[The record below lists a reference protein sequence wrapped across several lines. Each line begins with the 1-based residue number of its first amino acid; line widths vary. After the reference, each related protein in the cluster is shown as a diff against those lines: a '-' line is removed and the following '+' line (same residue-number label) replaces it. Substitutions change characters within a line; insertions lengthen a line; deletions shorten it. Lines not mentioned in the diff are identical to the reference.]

1 MLKEKCESVKKFV
14 NDHKVEL
21 ALGGLAAALGATVLY
36 QHKINVSMLK
46 LHEAEN
52 EINEKEIEVVGKLI
66 ESVKTLGK
74 GVEIIGRGTVM
85 ANNDIESLAKHNGL
99 TMEDVWKIGLEAKEA
114 LTETIKDFE

>member
-14 NDHKVEL
+14 SDHKVEL

-52 EINEKEIEVVGKLI
+52 EITEKEIEVVGKLI

-74 GVEIIGRGTVM
+74 GVEIIGRATVM
-85 ANNDIESLAKHNGL
+85 AQDDIESLAKHNGL
-99 TMEDVWKIGLEAKEA
+99 TMEDVWEIGLQAKEA